1 MTLACVRP
9 TQFSVILNLSS
20 VYTPDLFV
28 RSYLKS
34 IAYGTNA
41 DLNLITLPTEFCIV
55 NAAIK
60 FGTYYAPLKKHG
72 SLKS

>member
-1 MTLACVRP
+1 MLL
-9 TQFSVILNLSS
+9 FLSVVLMVNLNLSS

-34 IAYGTNA
+34 VAYGTNA
-41 DLNLITLPTEFCIV
+41 DLNLITLSTELCIV

-60 FGTYYAPLKKHG
+60 FGTRLH
-72 SLKS
+72 